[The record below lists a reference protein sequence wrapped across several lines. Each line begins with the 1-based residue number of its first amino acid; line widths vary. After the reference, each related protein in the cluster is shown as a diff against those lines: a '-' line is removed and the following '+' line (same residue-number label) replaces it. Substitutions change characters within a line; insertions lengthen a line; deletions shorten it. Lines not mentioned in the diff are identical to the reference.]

1 MIFYIEGKPV
11 AKQSVRK
18 GRKNFYADHQQ
29 KAYQDLVAKMAKL
42 AMGDKDLIEEAC
54 AVNITVFRRMP
65 KGLSKNQKRL
75 LKEKRLFPITKPD
88 VDNYAKGIL
97 DGMNGVVFTDDN
109 VVTNLSIQKR
119 YADRDYVVIEVL
131 KLEDLL
137 SQLKEGK

>member
-1 MIFYIEGKPV
+1 
-11 AKQSVRK
+11 
-18 GRKNFYADHQQ
+18 
-29 KAYQDLVAKMAKL
+29 
-42 AMGDKDLIEEAC
+42 
-54 AVNITVFRRMP
+54 MP